1 MEVYLIDRET
11 NEVKNTYTNVVR
23 WGTDFVEQTNN
34 GLRTKIYCD
43 AETEYF
49 SDKQPKVE
57 E

>member
-1 MEVYLIDRET
+1 MEIYLIDRET
-11 NEVKNTYTNVVR
+11 NEVKNTYINVVR
-23 WGTDFVEQTNN
+23 WGTNFVEQINN
-34 GLRTKIYCD
+34 GLRTKVYCD